1 MKESGGV
8 GEKYAAVKGIGE
20 FVGKYGKQLVR
31 SKAVEFKT
39 VVNPEKLT
47 VAVRRATDGT
57 WFLFFHNRDRKL
69 PFRENVVLKTV
80 TGEVFHAYCSLD
92 PSDSRVLVVKNDKSQ
107 GVWWPKEQALPQ
119 RPTNMPEPIRIAGW
133 KHDRKFT
140 TQNGKNCQTGV
151 RYPNWE

>member
-1 MKESGGV
+1 M
-8 GEKYAAVKGIGE
+8 KGIGE

-57 WFLFFHNRDRKL
+57 WFLFFHNCDRKL

-107 GVWWPKEQALPQ
+107 GVWWPKEQAFTATSDQYARTDPDCPGGNTTGNLQ
-119 RPTNMPEPIRIAGW
+119 RKMEKIVKRAFVTRIGS
-133 KHDRKFT
+133 
-140 TQNGKNCQTGV
+140 
-151 RYPNWE
+151 E